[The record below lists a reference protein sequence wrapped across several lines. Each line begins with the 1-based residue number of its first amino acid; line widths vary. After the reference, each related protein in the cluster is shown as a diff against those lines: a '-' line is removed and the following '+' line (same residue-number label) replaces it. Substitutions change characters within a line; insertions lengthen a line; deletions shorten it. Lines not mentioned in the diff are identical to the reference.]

1 MNKVKSFL
9 YQILKGVDY
18 IHKKKVLHRDLKPQN
33 ILKNNENIVKIVEF
47 LLARGY
53 DFPVKNYTHEVV
65 TLWYRPPDI
74 LIKIMEQ
81 LFICGV

>member
-33 ILKNNENIVKIVEF
+33 ILINKENIVKIVEF
-47 LLARGY
+47 GLARGY
-53 DFPVKNYTHEVV
+53 DFPVKNYTHKVV

-74 LIKIMEQ
+74 L
-81 LFICGV
+81 L